1 MVVHRSLSSVGNVV
15 VLMVVVLVL
24 VFGVVVVIDPV
35 VVVVVG
41 MMIVVVVTVPVMNDQ
56 CCEANNWTKQF
67 FRMNRM
73 TMVDCAKYR
82 CGAF

>member
-15 VLMVVVLVL
+15 VMM

-35 VVVVVG
+35 VDVVDVVG